1 MAAGCKMKLAYILPK
16 YDEGAGEHFFHIY
29 KLLGEVGKKT
39 KLAVLIEKT
48 KGTPH
53 FQNVQ
58 QVVSVSAKSF
68 VPRFFETFGKLALL
82 RVQGYDTFYVH
93 YSFFGAI
100 AASLIARFTGGKV
113 FYWNC
118 GLPHLYFKS
127 FWQKGWLQSK
137 INDDWSLRLS
147 LKMVDYLVTGTERM
161 KKYYHLQ
168 FGVPLKKI
176 LVVPNEID
184 LARFTSK
191 RPQNKVP
198 QVLFVH
204 HMSERKG
211 AHYLLPI
218 AEKVLKKVN
227 AQFIIAGDGP
237 YLPTL
242 EAQIKRKKLGRWV
255 KTLGSVP
262 NKEVM
267 RLYAQSDVFLMPS
280 DEEGMPRVLLEA
292 MASGVPFV
300 ASNVGGVRDI
310 VSKSAQDFIVE
321 KGDVN
326 SFADRIVELISD
338 DELRDKLSKE
348 GLQHVKQ
355 YDLKK
360 VVPLLVRTL
369 KQN

>member
-1 MAAGCKMKLAYILPK
+1 MKLVYVLPK

-29 KLLGEVGKKT
+29 KLLGELGKKT
-39 KLAVLIEKT
+39 RLAVLIEKAR
-48 KGTPH
+48 GAP
-53 FQNVQ
+53 QLSNVQ
-58 QVVSVSAKSF
+58 NIETISAKSF
-68 VPRFFETFGKLALL
+68 VPRFCETFARLL
-82 RVQGYDTFYVH
+82 MLRLQGYDTFYVH

-100 AASLIARFTGGKV
+100 AATIMTKFFGGRV

-118 GLPHLYFKS
+118 GLPHLFFKH

-137 INDDWSLRLS
+137 INDDWPLRLS

-161 KKYYHLQ
+161 KKYYHQQ

-184 LARFTSK
+184 LSRFKPKHSK
-191 RPQNKVP
+191 NKIPQI
-198 QVLFVH
+198 LFVH
-204 HMSERKG
+204 RISERKG
-211 AHYLLPI
+211 AHYLVPI
-218 AEKVLKKVN
+218 AEKVLKKSK

-242 EAQIKRKKLGRWV
+242 QAQIKKKKLSKWV

-267 RLYAQSDVFLMPS
+267 KLYAQSDIFLMPS
-280 DEEGMPRVLLEA
+280 DEEGFPRVLLEA
-292 MASGVPFV
+292 MATGTPFV
-300 ASNVGGVRDI
+300 ASDVGGVRDI
-310 VSKSAQDFIVE
+310 VSKSAQDFVVE
-321 KGDVN
+321 KGDIN
-326 SFADRIVELISD
+326 SFATKIVQLLSD
-338 DELRDKLSKE
+338 EKLRNKLSKD
-348 GLQHVKQ
+348 GLQQVKQ

-369 KQN
+369 KNIT

>member
-1 MAAGCKMKLAYILPK
+1 VAAGCEMKLVYVLPK

-39 KLAVLIEKT
+39 KLAVLIEKA
-48 KGTPH
+48 KGTPR

-58 QVVSVSAKSF
+58 QIMSISATSF
-68 VPRFFETFGKLALL
+68 IPRFFETLGKLALL

-100 AASLIARFTGGKV
+100 AASLIAKITGGKV

-118 GLPHLYFKS
+118 GLPHLFFKN
-127 FWQKGWLQSK
+127 FWQKGWIQSK

-147 LKMVDYLVTGTERM
+147 LKVVDYLVTGTERM
-161 KKYYHLQ
+161 KKYYHQ
-168 FGVPLKKI
+168 EFDVPLKKI

-184 LARFTSK
+184 LTRFKTK
-191 RPQNKVP
+191 RPQNKTP
-198 QVLFVH
+198 QILFVH
-204 HMSERKG
+204 RMSERKG
-211 AHYLLPI
+211 AHYLMPI
-218 AEKVLKKVN
+218 AEKVLKKTK
-227 AQFIIAGDGP
+227 AQFVIAGDGP
-237 YLPTL
+237 YLQTL
-242 EAQIKRKKLGRWV
+242 QAQIKKKKLVRWV

-267 RLYAQSDVFLMPS
+267 KLYAQSDIFLMPS

-300 ASNVGGVRDI
+300 ASDVGGVRDI

-321 KGDVN
+321 KGDVD
-326 SFADRIVELISD
+326 SFAEKIVQLISD
-338 DELRDKLSKE
+338 EKLRDKLSKD

-355 YDLKK
+355 YDVKK